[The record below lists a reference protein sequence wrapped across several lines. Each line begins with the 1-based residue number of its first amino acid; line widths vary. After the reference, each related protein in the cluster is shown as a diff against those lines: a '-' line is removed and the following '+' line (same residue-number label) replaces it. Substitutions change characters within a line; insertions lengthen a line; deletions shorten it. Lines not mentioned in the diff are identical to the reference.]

1 MQRRVTGLGL
11 GLLVNAVAG
20 ASSCT
25 PQKPA
30 AQMPG
35 NTADSIEAAPD
46 PERNLLGTAQAPAVR
61 VNQLGYLQERAKL
74 AVLVTDATQPQHW
87 KLLNGSGE
95 VLAQGEAELH
105 GADATSG
112 DRVQVI
118 DFSAFRKEASGLMLA
133 VADLHSDPFDV
144 RSGLYGG
151 LGRDALRFFYHMR
164 SGTPIEMP
172 YAEQPQW
179 AHPAGH
185 RPDVAAC
192 ASGIGCDYSL
202 DVTGGWYDAG
212 DQGKYVVN
220 GGFTVWVLQN
230 AYERAL
236 VLGRKN
242 PLFLD
247 RAENIPE
254 SGNGIPDILD
264 EARYELE
271 FLLRM
276 QVHPGRPHAGMAHHK
291 MHDLAWT
298 GLGTAPHEDTQ
309 KRILRPPT
317 TAATL
322 NLAASAAQA
331 ARLWKRFDAPFA
343 ARCLTAAE
351 TAWQAARSNPLSVSP
366 PSDSVGGGAYADEGV
381 EDEFYWAAA
390 ELFLTTGKPEY
401 LERLAESST
410 DQGIGVDLLI
420 DGEASQSAVTWQR
433 VDVLGKISLA
443 LVPWVASATSAR
455 DAARSVGVYRKQ
467 LLAAAGQ
474 VLVTVSRQ
482 GYRFPMRPGAK
493 GNYPWG
499 SNADVLGNM
508 LLLGSAADWTD
519 DARYVDGLVAGMDYL
534 LGRNAMGQSYVT
546 GYGTRPLKNPHHR
559 FWAHQANPAYPGPP
573 PGAVSG
579 GPNSDMQDPYVIGA
593 GLRGCP
599 LQKCFADHIDAYSV
613 NEVAINWNAAMTW
626 AAARLNEA
634 GQK

>member
-1 MQRRVTGLGL
+1 MQRRVTGFGL
-11 GLLVNAVAG
+11 GLLLNAALGVP
-20 ASSCT
+20 SCT
-25 PQKPA
+25 PRKPA
-30 AQMPG
+30 GQVPG
-35 NTADSIEAAPD
+35 STADSTDTAPRDFAARP
-46 PERNLLGTAQAPAVR
+46 PAVR
-61 VNQLGYLQERAKL
+61 VNQLGYLPERAKI
-74 AVLVTDATQPQHW
+74 AVLVTDATRPQEW
-87 KLLNGSGE
+87 KLVDGSGQI
-95 VLAQGEAELH
+95 LAQGETELH

-118 DFSAFRKEASGLMLA
+118 DFTEFREESSGLTIA

-172 YAEQPQW
+172 YAEAPQW
-179 AHPAGH
+179 ARPAGH
-185 RPDVAAC
+185 RPDVAEC

-242 PLFLD
+242 PLLLD

-264 EARYELE
+264 EARWGLA
-271 FLLRM
+271 FLLEM
-276 QVHPGRPHAGMAHHK
+276 QVPPGRPHAGMAHHK
-291 MHDLAWT
+291 MHDLGWT
-298 GLGTAPHEDTQ
+298 ALGTAPHEDTQ

-351 TAWQAARSNPLSVSP
+351 TAWQAANTNPVSFSP
-366 PSDSVGGGAYADEGV
+366 PSDSVGGGAYADQNV
-381 EDEFYWAAA
+381 EDELYWAAA

-401 LERLAESST
+401 RKRLTESSA

-443 LVPWVASATSAR
+443 LVPWEASAPSAR
-455 DAARSVGVYRKQ
+455 DEARSVEIYREQ
-467 LLAAAGQ
+467 LLEAAGQ
-474 VLVTVSRQ
+474 LLVTASRQ
-482 GYRFPMRPGAK
+482 GYRFPMRPGPK

-519 DARYVDGLVAGMDYL
+519 DARHVNGLVAGMDYL

-546 GYGTRPLKNPHHR
+546 GKGTRPLKNPHHR
-559 FWAHQANPAYPGPP
+559 FWAHQAKPAYPSPP
-573 PGAVSG
+573 PGSVSG
-579 GPNSDMQDPYVIGA
+579 GPNSDMQDPYVIRA

-599 LQKCFADHIDAYSV
+599 PQKCFVDHIDAYSV

-626 AAARLNEA
+626 AAALLNEA
-634 GQK
+634 GEK

>member
-1 MQRRVTGLGL
+1 MQGRVTGLSL
-11 GLLVNAVAG
+11 GLLLNAVA
-20 ASSCT
+20 AVSSCT

-30 AQMPG
+30 AQAPG
-35 NTADSIEAAPD
+35 STAAPRD
-46 PERNLLGTAQAPAVR
+46 VAAEAPAIR
-61 VNQLGYLQERAKL
+61 VNQLGYLPERAKI
-74 AVLVTDATQPQHW
+74 AVLVMDATRPQAW
-87 KLLNGSGE
+87 KLVNGSGQI
-95 VLAQGEAELH
+95 LAQGEAEAH

-112 DRVQVI
+112 DRVQII
-118 DFSAFRKEASGLMLA
+118 DFTEFRQEASGLKIV

-144 RSGLYGG
+144 RGGLYGG

-179 AHPAGH
+179 ARPAGH
-185 RPDVAAC
+185 RPDLAQC

-220 GGFTVWVLQN
+220 GGFSVWVLQN

-236 VLGRKN
+236 ILNRKN
-242 PLFLD
+242 SLLLD

-254 SGNGIPDILD
+254 SGNGVPDILD
-264 EARYELE
+264 EARWELT
-271 FLLRM
+271 FLLAM
-276 QVHPGRPHAGMAHHK
+276 QVPPGRPHAGMAHHK
-291 MHDLAWT
+291 MHDAQWT
-298 GLGTAPHEDTQ
+298 ALGTAPHEDTQ

-331 ARLWKRFDAPFA
+331 ARLWTRFDAPFA

-351 TAWQAARSNPLSVSP
+351 TAWQAANTNPLSFSP
-366 PSDSVGGGAYADEGV
+366 ASDSVGGGAYADQNV
-381 EDEFYWAAA
+381 EDELYWAAA

-401 LERLAESST
+401 RKRLTESSA
-410 DQGIGVDLLI
+410 DQSVGADLLI
-420 DGEASQSAVTWQR
+420 DGEASASAVTWER

-443 LVPWVASATSAR
+443 LVPWEAGPRSAR
-455 DAARSVGVYRKQ
+455 DEAGSVEIYRKQ
-467 LLAAAGQ
+467 LLAAASQ
-474 VLVTVSRQ
+474 LLVTASRQ
-482 GYRFPMRPGAK
+482 GYRFPMRPGPK

-499 SNADVLGNM
+499 SNADVLGNV

-559 FWAHQANPAYPGPP
+559 FWAHQANSVYPSPP
-573 PGAVSG
+573 PGCVSG

-599 LQKCFADHIDAYSV
+599 LQKCFVDHINAYSV

-626 AAARLNEA
+626 AAARLDEE
-634 GQK
+634 GEK